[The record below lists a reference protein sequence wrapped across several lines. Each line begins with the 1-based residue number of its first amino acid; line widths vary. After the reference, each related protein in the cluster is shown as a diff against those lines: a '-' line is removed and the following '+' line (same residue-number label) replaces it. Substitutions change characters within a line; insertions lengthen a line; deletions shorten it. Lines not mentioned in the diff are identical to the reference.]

1 MLFKIHT
8 NTHTCAHT
16 HMHLPWGGNSKKNLQ
31 TALPICRKLY
41 CFPKVDTQRVRQSNP
56 FCVKF
61 STVLKNIWRDKGCQ
75 SHKESVIAAKIGKV
89 SPALAHW
96 HLIPI
101 CSILSAA
108 VGIWSLLHS
117 SECGIKL
124 IRTYSNIT
132 RRYIKEVTEV
142 LHFQLNLRIKRKCLC
157 SKL

>member
-1 MLFKIHT
+1 MHCNYKLFLDEDKFIWK
-8 NTHTCAHT
+8 
-16 HMHLPWGGNSKKNLQ
+16 MHGNWKDQSFSRPPC
-31 TALPICRKLY
+31 LPICRKLY

-132 RRYIKEVTEV
+132 RRYIKEVF
-142 LHFQLNLRIKRKCLC
+142 HFSWIFG
-157 SKL
+157 